1 MDWLQFQK
9 VNSLLSWHIWRYAR
23 LKAVPESYFL
33 IHRQER
39 QRQRQRQREET
50 PSHTERDREREKRLG
65 LHGRLISEQTLS
77 DTLSSTSLYLL
88 KLGNIS

>member
-39 QRQRQRQREET
+39 QRQRQRQRDREIERGDT
-50 PSHTERDREREKRLG
+50 KSHRERQREREKIGSAWAFDFRANP
-65 LHGRLISEQTLS
+65 Q
-77 DTLSSTSLYLL
+77 
-88 KLGNIS
+88 